1 MTGAGRHCNKSG
13 YAVSQQTAGPLRSAS
28 PCEQGAR
35 HGSQFHLKK
44 AKDGQFHFN
53 LHAANGE
60 IILTSELYK
69 AKDSALGGIE
79 SVRKNSQ
86 RDGAFE
92 VKPASNGKFHF
103 VLKATNG
110 QVVGQ
115 SQLYA
120 SQANAEAGV
129 QSVKRA
135 APEAGLSDES

>member
-1 MTGAGRHCNKSG
+1 MAAK
-13 YAVSQQTAGPLRSAS
+13 
-28 PCEQGAR
+28 
-35 HGSQFHLKK
+35 FHLKK

-92 VKPASNGKFHF
+92 VKRPA
-103 VLKATNG
+103 T
-110 QVVGQ
+110 
-115 SQLYA
+115 A
-120 SQANAEAGV
+120 SSTSYSRPPMARSLA
-129 QSVKRA
+129 RA
-135 APEAGLSDES
+135 SSMPARPMPKPACSR

>member
-1 MTGAGRHCNKSG
+1 MAAK
-13 YAVSQQTAGPLRSAS
+13 
-28 PCEQGAR
+28 
-35 HGSQFHLKK
+35 FHLKK

-60 IILTSELYK
+60 IIRTSELYK

-92 VKPASNGKFHF
+92 VKPANNGKFHF

>member
-1 MTGAGRHCNKSG
+1 MAPK
-13 YAVSQQTAGPLRSAS
+13 
-28 PCEQGAR
+28 
-35 HGSQFHLKK
+35 FHLNK

-79 SVRKNSQ
+79 SARKNSQ

-129 QSVKRA
+129 ESVKRA

>member
-1 MTGAGRHCNKSG
+1 MAAK
-13 YAVSQQTAGPLRSAS
+13 
-28 PCEQGAR
+28 
-35 HGSQFHLKK
+35 FHLKK

-79 SVRKNSQ
+79 SVH
-86 RDGAFE
+86 
-92 VKPASNGKFHF
+92 KPANNGKFHF

-120 SQANAEAGV
+120 SQASAEAGV